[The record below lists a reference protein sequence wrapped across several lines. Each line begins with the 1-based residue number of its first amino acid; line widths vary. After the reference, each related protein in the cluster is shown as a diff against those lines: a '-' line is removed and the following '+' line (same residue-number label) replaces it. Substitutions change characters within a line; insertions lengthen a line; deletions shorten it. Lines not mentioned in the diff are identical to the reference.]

1 LVCMFLVF
9 LIKLSIL
16 TSAYCN
22 LILLIRYEMLLSV
35 ACLCDTVTVTYT
47 NLISYHNWEVYYSLL
62 MF

>member
-22 LILLIRYEMLLSV
+22 LILLIRYEMLLSA
-35 ACLCDTVTVTYT
+35 ACLCDMVTVTYT
-47 NLISYHNWEVYYSLL
+47 YLISYHNWEVYYSLL